1 MAKEKHLKNN
11 LTQDDLDV
19 SKEKILEFT
28 KGNSLLMGASGASAI
43 LGVMASVADKLCRDN
58 DGNFKPGWFYSYIT
72 SNLMSGASVELLQN
86 YIKKRQISIES
97 NIAEKT
103 HQMFDTFSID
113 ERRSRTEDIDKTMED
128 IQSMKKSAT
137 GYLGAKSGLISGS
150 ISSAALVGTTLI
162 SGGLASLPIMG
173 GVIAASAISSYF
185 ISRNLNKEKI
195 ESKNRIRKANSRFKA
210 ADRQAFMTS
219 YKTETSDPNGKS
231 KEIFD
236 DRRRASE
243 KEYHKLSDIL
253 SKYAIIGT
261 AIKTVVVAGVVAAT
275 ISNPVN
281 ALVSVAATLGTYG
294 AVNRCVNSFF
304 ALKEHIGNFA
314 NAYKSFLPKQKVK
327 YGKEKIPQKAN
338 VIELNNVVVH
348 RKDPHDSTKS
358 GKDILFSVPEK
369 QYIGPGITLLSGASG
384 AGKST
389 LINLLMHSHDV
400 DGGTIKIGSIDKN
413 GKFNG
418 VDYDK
423 LAFAEPSRHIAISM
437 QKPEFMEM
445 TVDEFI
451 RLSNPNASEELVR
464 EVMDIVGIKDDPT
477 RPELI
482 SPNKIIRGN
491 GKGLSGGQANRLNL
505 AQALIKDSPILILD
519 EPTAGVDATME
530 ENIAQYLNKIKKDK
544 TIIYITHNIE
554 DVRDLQ
560 VDQAL
565 DLGKDEGDAYAT
577 MARYDLRDK
586 EAKKEYMKFFVD
598 RNIGRS
604 PSSPTL
610 TEADLVATI
619 QKEEKQKMED
629 KTHRLEN
636 KLKIKN
642 LTQRINASTGEKQ
655 EMTIPEAQE
664 PKQMFDLKNFF
675 SGYEPRE

>member
-1 MAKEKHLKNN
+1 MTVNKHKKNN
-11 LTQDDLDV
+11 LTQEDL
-19 SKEKILEFT
+19 STAKEKILDFI
-28 KGNSLLMGASGASAI
+28 KGNTMLMGASGTSAV
-43 LGVMASVADKLCRDN
+43 LGVLASVADKLCRDN

-72 SNLMSGASVELLQN
+72 SNLLSGASVDLLQN
-86 YIKKRQISIES
+86 YMKKRQISIES

-128 IQSMKKSAT
+128 IQTMKKAAT
-137 GYLGAKSGLISGS
+137 GYLGAKSGLISGT

-173 GVIAASAISSYF
+173 GVIATSAISSYF
-185 ISRNLNKEKI
+185 ISRRLNQEKI

-219 YKTETSDPNGKS
+219 YKTETSDPNGRS

-236 DRRRASE
+236 DRRHASE

-253 SKYAIIGT
+253 SKYALIGT
-261 AIKTVVVAGVVAAT
+261 AVKTAVVAGVIAAT

-338 VIELNNVVVH
+338 VIELENVVVH

-400 DGGTIKIGSIDKN
+400 DSGTIKIGSIDEH

-418 VDYDK
+418 MEYDR

-437 QKPEFMEM
+437 QKPEFTEM

-451 RLSNPNASEELVR
+451 RLSNPNAPEELVQ
-464 EVMDIVGIKDDPT
+464 EVMDIVGIKDDPS

-491 GKGLSGGQANRLNL
+491 GKGLSGGQSNRLNL

-560 VDQAL
+560 IDQAL
-565 DLGKDEGDAYAT
+565 DLGKDEGAKYAT
-577 MARYDLRDK
+577 MVRYDLRDK
-586 EAKKEYMKFFVD
+586 AAKEEYMKFFVD

-610 TEADLVATI
+610 TEADLVAV
-619 QKEEKQKMED
+619 QKNEKKKMANNTQK
-629 KTHRLEN
+629 LEN

-642 LTQRINASTGEKQ
+642 LEQKINLNQSEEKDIAMPKTQDPQ
-655 EMTIPEAQE
+655 
-664 PKQMFDLKNFF
+664 QMFSLKDFF